1 MLGWLGRLIRWFR
14 RRKGPGVPAPP
25 VARSAT
31 LIEGMEDRR
40 MM

>member
-1 MLGWLGRLIRWFR
+1 MFGWLGRLIRWFR
-14 RRKGPGVPAPP
+14 RRKARGGAAPP
-25 VARSAT
+25 AVRSAT